1 MLKTILSACLTS
13 VRAGRE
19 IMQEIFLTLEGKA
32 EKEKR
37 LDYLIH
43 VRRPEVVEKLKAA
56 REYGDLSEN
65 AEYDAARQEQAQV
78 EGKIAELEMMLENA
92 TIVKNTNKDT
102 IGIGSTVKIC
112 YVDDDEEEEYTI
124 VGSKE
129 VDPFA
134 GKISNESPIAQAI
147 LNHKVNDIVDVVSPA
162 GSYPVKILEIC

>member
-1 MLKTILSACLTS
+1 MPMVLLSGIATPINNMPEILQLCTWADPLRFAVDG
-13 VRAGRE
+13 VRR
-19 IMQEIFLTLEGKA
+19 IYLEG
-32 EKEKR
+32 
-37 LDYLIH
+37 
-43 VRRPEVVEKLKAA
+43 AA
-56 REYGDLSEN
+56 LGDLSEN

-78 EGKIAELEMMLENA
+78 ESKIAELEMMLEKA

-147 LNHKVNDIVDVVSPA
+147 LNHKVNDIVDVASPA

>member
-1 MLKTILSACLTS
+1 MKKEFTIE
-13 VRAGRE
+13 VK
-19 IMQEIFLTLEGKA
+19 GKDWEEA
-32 EKEKR
+32 
-37 LDYLIH
+37 LD
-43 VRRPEVVEKLKAA
+43 KAFQKA
-56 REYGDLSEN
+56 
-65 AEYDAARQEQAQV
+65 
-78 EGKIAELEMMLENA
+78 
-92 TIVKNTNKDT
+92 VKNTNKDT

-147 LNHKVNDIVDVVSPA
+147 LNHKVNDVVDVVSPA

>member
-1 MLKTILSACLTS
+1 MSRIPIT
-13 VRAGRE
+13 RG
-19 IMQEIFLTLEGKA
+19 G
-32 EKEKR
+32 
-37 LDYLIH
+37 Y
-43 VRRPEVVEKLKAA
+43 EKLKAELDKLRNVDRNEVILAIQEA
-56 REYGDLSEN
+56 RGHGDLSEN

-78 EGKIAELEMMLENA
+78 EGKIAELEIMLEKA